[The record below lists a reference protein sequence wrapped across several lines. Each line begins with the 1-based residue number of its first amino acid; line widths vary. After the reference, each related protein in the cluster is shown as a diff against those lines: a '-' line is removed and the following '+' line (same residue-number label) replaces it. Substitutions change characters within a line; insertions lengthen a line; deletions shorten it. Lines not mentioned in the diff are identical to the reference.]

1 MMADDAFRLQSDQAA
16 HAAVL
21 RKDIESSQLL
31 RPTDAAEH
39 DGQPMAGKII
49 SLIEERSFMRE
60 CIRIGLELASSARI
74 KAFSSVRDY
83 QEDKE
88 RGQSSIILLAC
99 SEMDEDFCEKAF
111 SDLLEI
117 EPGVPVIVL
126 GPPRPELLSAA
137 VMHGAKGY
145 IPLTT
150 KFEVAVA
157 VMRVVLAGGTYVPMD
172 CLPNQGSRERGNYSR
187 ERGKSSGAL
196 TAREISVV
204 RAIQLGKSNK
214 AIAYGLNMTESTVKV
229 HVRHI
234 MAKLKAKNRT
244 EIAIMSKKYMLGPE
258 DELSL
263 DLISGLTELP
273 LTGEN

>member
-1 MMADDAFRLQSDQAA
+1 M
-16 HAAVL
+16 
-21 RKDIESSQLL
+21 E
-31 RPTDAAEH
+31 
-39 DGQPMAGKII
+39 
-49 SLIEERSFMRE
+49 
-60 CIRIGLELASSARI
+60 
-74 KAFSSVRDY
+74 
-83 QEDKE
+83 
-88 RGQSSIILLAC
+88 
-99 SEMDEDFCEKAF
+99 EDFCEKAF

-234 MAKLKAKNRT
+234 MAKLKAK
-244 EIAIMSKKYMLGPE
+244 IAPRLRLCPKNICWGQRMN
-258 DELSL
+258 SL
-263 DLISGLTELP
+263 WT
-273 LTGEN
+273 